1 MKNRML
7 FIFGALVTLQT
18 YNASAQEATIVQQGD
33 NCGTNCSWS
42 IDSNNKLTIWAT
54 DGENPGSMKD
64 YSLDGWNL
72 WTSAPWKSYRDTV
85 TTVEFMDGITRIGK
99 EAFYGMKNILD
110 VTIPDSVD
118 TFGRLPFGNMLGPES
133 LTCSAENLERY
144 LKDGLL
150 RGNGVIHCTSG
161 DCEQALAN
169 GIAANGISPTCDRV
183 LSWTL
188 DTGAGSGSGSD
199 SGSASGSD
207 SASDSGSDETSVQ
220 NADGSTT
227 LYDSDGNVTGYRGKR
242 IYTVEEASKLSKE
255 TGNTFKLRYK

>member
-64 YSLDGWNL
+64 YSYQIWNGIY
-72 WTSAPWKSYRDTV
+72 TTAPWANYLDTL

-188 DTGAGSGSGSD
+188 DTGAGSSSGSGD
-199 SGSASGSD
+199 
-207 SASDSGSDETSVQ
+207 TSVQ

>member
-18 YNASAQEATIVQQGD
+18 YNASAQEVTIVQQGD

-54 DGENPGSMKD
+54 DGENTGSMKN

-85 TTVEFMDGITRIGK
+85 TTVEIMDGITNIGK
-99 EAFYGMKNILD
+99 TAFYGMKNILN
-110 VTIPDSVD
+110 VVIADSVES
-118 TFGRLPFGNMLGPES
+118 TGSTPFGNMLGPES
-133 LTCSAENLERY
+133 LTCNAANLERFLTY
-144 LKDGLL
+144 GLL

-188 DTGAGSGSGSD
+188 DTGAGSGSGS
-199 SGSASGSD
+199 GEA
-207 SASDSGSDETSVQ
+207 SVQ

-227 LYDSDGNVTGYRGKR
+227 FYDADGNVIGYRGKR